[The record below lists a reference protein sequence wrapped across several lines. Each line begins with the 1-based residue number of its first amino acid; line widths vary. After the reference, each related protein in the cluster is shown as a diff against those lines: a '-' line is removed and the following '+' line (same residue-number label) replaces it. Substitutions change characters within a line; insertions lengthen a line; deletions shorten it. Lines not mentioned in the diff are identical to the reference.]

1 MHLSLE
7 VRSAV
12 SPRFVKSSMKSRVS
26 SPLKIA
32 FIICA
37 VVVIVAFA
45 AAWYWLHN
53 PDRYLPMAISNAE
66 NRTGLQIAV
75 QHVDIRYFPL
85 RVRVYGLEIKNPK
98 PFPAGDFLKVPML
111 EASVKWTPLLLQK
124 RIVIRSLVLHQPAI
138 DFVSDPDGLWNFQN
152 PAGPKDQPSRFSTG
166 SIANLEV
173 QNGVLMGSV
182 LTEPHDRPGPVIL
195 ELQNICGDLKQIQ
208 FHPHGRGAPLQVIQ
222 GQLTASNAGFGSIH
236 TRDLRS
242 DVRILPM
249 ALVFKNFSAKT
260 YRGEAKGD
268 FTFNFQGK
276 NTTFH
281 AKMNVTGVG
290 MPYLL
295 AEFENGPPKMT
306 GMMQAKLDVGGEIAH
321 SANPLGDMFGTGTLT
336 VKRGDLPGLD
346 QNASMKQV
354 EQFRTKDAAGKP
366 PSAFSTFGG
375 DMELKNHRIYS
386 RRVAVDFYGIDVDGT
401 GSMSL
406 IGGPVNYRGSA
417 TIEKK
422 QGFFTT
428 TFARLFKHGK
438 EKDGR
443 LEFPIA
449 LTGTLANPQFAVVH

>member
-1 MHLSLE
+1 
-7 VRSAV
+7 
-12 SPRFVKSSMKSRVS
+12 MKSRVRS
-26 SPLKIA
+26 YLKIA
-32 FIICA
+32 FIIFAGA
-37 VVVIVAFA
+37 VVVAFA
-45 AAWYWLHN
+45 TAWYWLHN
-53 PDRYLPMAISNAE
+53 PDRYIPMAIANADK
-66 NRTGLQIAV
+66 RTGLQITV
-75 QHVDIRYFPL
+75 QHIEIRYFPL
-85 RVRVYGLEIKNPK
+85 LVRVYGLEIKNPK

-111 EASVKWTPLLLQK
+111 EASAEWTPLLLQK

-138 DFVSDPDGLWNFQN
+138 DFISDPDGLWNFQN

-166 SIANLEV
+166 SIGNLEV
-173 QNGVLMGSV
+173 QNGVLLGSN
-182 LTEPHDRPGPVIL
+182 LIEPSDKPGPVIL
-195 ELQNICGDLKQIQ
+195 ELQNVCGDLKRIQ
-208 FHPHGRGAPLQVIQ
+208 FHPHGQGAPLQAIQ

-242 DVRILPM
+242 DVRILPL
-249 ALVFKNFSAKT
+249 ALVFKNFNAKT
-260 YRGEAKGD
+260 YRGTANGD
-268 FTFNFQGK
+268 FGFNFQGK

-295 AEFENGPPKMT
+295 AEFANGPPKMT
-306 GMMQAKLDVGGEIAH
+306 GMLEAKLDVGGEIAH
-321 SANPLGDMFGTGTLT
+321 SSNPLGDIYGTGDLM
-336 VKRGDLPGLD
+336 VRQGDLPGLD
-346 QNASMKQV
+346 QNPSMKQV

-375 DMELKNHRIYS
+375 DMELKNQRMYS
-386 RRVAVDFYGIDVDGT
+386 KRVAVDFYGINVDGT

-406 IGGPVNYRGSA
+406 TGGPVNYRGTA

-422 QGFFTT
+422 QNFFTT
-428 TFARLFKHGK
+428 TFARWFKHAK